1 LRTRIVGKFIV
12 CVLIFW
18 VVGCVIIPISI
29 RKRLNRWFFEVHA
42 PTQTGITTLRRLQ
55 NFWALRSESKLKLMT
70 YCRDL
75 ARENA
80 FLKLKILEQAEQVR
94 HCQQILRLNKLPS
107 SEKFQYLVARVCRR
121 CVDTWAQYLV
131 IDRGVGDGI
140 QIGQGVICSQGI
152 VGRIAEVYVNSSTV
166 ELVSSPKF
174 RLLVHFEDKKEPLLL
189 QGTYN
194 PPFSPKRAHLLNLKG
209 LCPEPRK
216 IVTTSLG
223 QQFPANIFV
232 GQLTKVTRKKD
243 WIGKVQL
250 GDYLMWLEEVSVLIP
265 VVPES

>member
-1 LRTRIVGKFIV
+1 LQTRIVGKFIV

-18 VVGCVIIPISI
+18 VVGCVIIPVSI
-29 RKRLNRWFFEVHA
+29 RKHLNRWFFEVHA
-42 PTQTGITTLRRLQ
+42 PAQTGIATLRRLQ

-80 FLKLKILEQAEQVR
+80 FLKLKILEQKEQVH

-107 SEKFQYLVARVCRR
+107 LEDFQYLIARVCKRH
-121 CVDTWAQYLV
+121 VDIWAQYL
-131 IDRGVGDGI
+131 IINRGMSDGI
-140 QIGQGVICSQGI
+140 QVGQGVICSQGI
-152 VGRIAEVYVNSSTV
+152 VGRIAEVYANSSAV
-166 ELVSSPKF
+166 ELVSNPKF
-174 RLLVHFEDKKEPLLL
+174 RLLVNFEDKKEPLLL

-194 PPFSPKRAHLLNLKG
+194 PPFSPKRAYLLNLKG
-209 LCPEPRK
+209 SCTEPRK
-216 IVTTSLG
+216 VVTTSLG

-232 GQLTKVTRKKD
+232 GYLIKVTRKKD

-250 GDYLMWLEEVSVLIP
+250 GDYLMWLEEVSILIP